1 MNTSAWQ
8 PTAGQLRIRI
18 LVVDE
23 NERLLHALLQ
33 LLATE
38 PAVDVVGSARSLDE
52 AVVQAAALAP
62 ELVLI
67 DWSLPRPV
75 ATECC
80 RVMRRHPTPPR
91 IVALLGDDDESYRD
105 SAAAAGADAAVGKG
119 RLSEALLPL
128 LDELFPA
135 RSPER

>member
-1 MNTSAWQ
+1 MNARPWK
-8 PTAGQLRIRI
+8 PVMRPVRIRI

-33 LLATE
+33 LLSTE

-52 AVVQAAALAP
+52 AIVQAAALGP
-62 ELVLI
+62 QLVLI
-67 DWSLPRPV
+67 DWSLPQP
-75 ATECC
+75 AAAESC
-80 RVMRRHPTPPR
+80 RVMRLHTVSPK
-91 IVALLGDDDESYRD
+91 IVALLDDDDESYRD

-128 LDELFPA
+128 LDELFP
-135 RSPER
+135 EHQHGK

>member
-1 MNTSAWQ
+1 VNARPWPPATH
-8 PTAGQLRIRI
+8 PERIRI

-52 AVVQAAALAP
+52 ALVHAAALAP
-62 ELVLI
+62 QLVLI
-67 DWSLPRPV
+67 DWNLPQP
-75 ATECC
+75 AIEESC
-80 RVMRRHPTPPR
+80 RVMRLHPVSPR
-91 IVALLGDDDESYRD
+91 IVALLDDDDESYRD
-105 SAAAAGADAAVGKG
+105 SAAAAGADAVVGKG

-128 LDELFPA
+128 LDELFPE

>member
-1 MNTSAWQ
+1 VNARPWQ
-8 PTAGQLRIRI
+8 PVNRLVRIRI

-52 AVVQAAALAP
+52 ALIQAAALAP

-67 DWSLPRPV
+67 DWNLPQP
-75 ATECC
+75 ATADSC
-80 RVMRRHPTPPR
+80 RVMRLHPVTPK
-91 IVALLGDDDESYRD
+91 IVALLDDDDESYRD

-119 RLSEALLPL
+119 RLSEVLVPL
-128 LDELFPA
+128 LDELFPDHQA
-135 RSPER
+135 K

>member
-1 MNTSAWQ
+1 VNARPWQ
-8 PTAGQLRIRI
+8 PATRPERIRI

-38 PAVDVVGSARSLDE
+38 PAVDVVGSAHSLDE

-62 ELVLI
+62 QLVLI
-67 DWSLPRPV
+67 DWNLPQSAV
-75 ATECC
+75 AESC
-80 RVMRRHPTPPR
+80 RVMRLHPVSPR
-91 IVALLGDDDESYRD
+91 IVALLDDDDDSYRD
-105 SAAAAGADAAVGKG
+105 SAAAAGADAVVGKG

-128 LDELFPA
+128 LDELFPE

>member
-1 MNTSAWQ
+1 MNARPWQ
-8 PTAGQLRIRI
+8 PVDRLARIRI

-52 AVVQAAALAP
+52 ALIQAAALAP

-67 DWSLPRPV
+67 DWNLPQP
-75 ATECC
+75 ATAESC
-80 RVMRRHPTPPR
+80 RVMRLHPLAPK
-91 IVALLGDDDESYRD
+91 IVALLDDDDESYRD

-119 RLSEALLPL
+119 RLSEVLVPL
-128 LDELFPA
+128 LDELFPDHQA
-135 RSPER
+135 K